1 MICIGEIF
9 LFFGIRVEDFMIVK
23 FCEKFYKDCKV
34 MLVRIFV
41 IFNKRVVLCFMNL
54 LGEI

>member
-9 LFFGIRVEDFMIVK
+9 LFFGIIVECFMIVEL
-23 FCEKFYKDCKV
+23 CEKFYKDGKV

-41 IFNKRVVLCFMNL
+41 SFDKRVVLWLMNL
-54 LGEI
+54 LS